1 MSSPFTAT
9 TRKTGDDNVTD
20 TLLEQLESLVGSD
33 DFDYESMEIIEKLR
47 AEGAG
52 LETAEKMLQI
62 IERHP
67 LYDFGMPGEMAY
79 FIEDLYPD
87 YLPALIASVNR
98 TPALLTVWMLNRC
111 INASDQKDGLL
122 SVLKRTAENPA
133 AAREIRDSAAGFYE
147 YQTRT

>member
-33 DFDYESMEIIEKLR
+33 DFDYESMEIIAKLR

-133 AAREIRDSAAGFYE
+133 AARKIRDSAAGFYE